1 MHVLILQP
9 YLAPYRVGLFHAL
22 QRLPDTRLTLL
33 YFSRPERRRQ
43 WGRVDD
49 AGLRGLQLRSL
60 AVPIGYERNWTL
72 TNVPHLA
79 ALLQREHPDVVVC
92 APHGEGR
99 WIRLLSRL
107 LRYRIVVW
115 TEQTV
120 VSSAGRQPSRRMQRW
135 FDSAVSA
142 YVVPGRESRECL
154 QRLYGVPDARIHE
167 APNTVDPERYA
178 CTSTQVAARWADPA
192 QPLRVVFVGSL
203 HPRKGVDLLVAAA
216 RAVRA
221 RCPGLRWELHVAG
234 AGPLAVDPDAG
245 MVLHGHLGADACA
258 RLLKSAHLFVLPSR
272 HDCNPL
278 SALEAAHAGLV
289 PLLSDGCGNH
299 PELAPHG
306 WVFARGSQAEL
317 ERAIETAL
325 QTPRPDLQRRAEA
338 TRLLARD
345 INHEASAAVFHR
357 VLRDALAVTP

>member
-9 YLAPYRVGLFHAL
+9 YLAPYRAGLFRAL
-22 QRLPDTRLTLL
+22 QRHPDTRLTLL
-33 YFSRPERRRQ
+33 YFGRPERRRQ

-49 AGLRGLQLRSL
+49 SGLRGLHVRSL
-60 AVPIGYERNWTL
+60 AVPIAYERNWTL

-79 ALLQREHPDVVVC
+79 ALLRHERPDVVVC

-99 WIRLLSRL
+99 WIRLLSGL

-115 TEQTV
+115 TEQTA

-142 YVVPGRESRECL
+142 YVVPGRESRDCL
-154 QRLYGVPDARIHE
+154 RRLYGVPDGRIHE
-167 APNTVDPERYA
+167 APNTVDSERFA
-178 CTSTQVAARWADPA
+178 CTSTEVAARWADPA
-192 QPLRVVFVGSL
+192 RPLRVVFVGSL

-221 RCPGLRWELHVAG
+221 RCPGLRWELHLAG
-234 AGPLAVDPDAG
+234 TGPLAVEPESG
-245 MVLHGHLGADACA
+245 LVRHGHLDADACA
-258 RLLKSAHLFVLPSR
+258 SLLKSAHLFVLPSR

-278 SALEAAHAGLV
+278 SVLEAAHAGLV

-306 WVFARGSQAEL
+306 WVFPRGSQGAL
-317 ERAIETAL
+317 EQALEAAL
-325 QTPRPDLQRRAEA
+325 QAPRPGLQRRAEA
-338 TRLLARD
+338 TRMLAAG
-345 INHEASAAVFHR
+345 ITHAATAAIFHR
-357 VLRDALAVTP
+357 VLRDATT